1 MYVLAATSF
10 WDIVWFI
17 VITFAFVAY
26 LMIMFSILVDLFRD
40 REVSGW
46 AKAAWVVCLV
56 VFPLITALVYLIV
69 RGRSMA
75 DRQVRDTAELQKQ
88 QDQYIREVA
97 ASASPADQIA
107 QARKMLD
114 AGVISQPEYERLK
127 EKALV

>member
-46 AKAAWVVCLV
+46 AKAGWVVCLV

-75 DRQVRDTAELQKQ
+75 ERQARDTAEIKQ
-88 QDQYIREVA
+88 QQDSYIREVA
-97 ASASPADQIA
+97 SSASPADQIA

>member
-46 AKAAWVVCLV
+46 AKAGWVVCLV
-56 VFPLITALVYLIV
+56 IFPLVTALVYLIV

-75 DRQVRDTAELQKQ
+75 ERQAHDTAEMKKQ
-88 QDQYIREVA
+88 QDSYIREVA
-97 ASASPADQIA
+97 SSASPADQIA

-114 AGVISQPEYERLK
+114 EGVISQPEYERLK